1 MLNKKN
7 WFLILFISLTAFV
20 GSIYFYKRQNHLQ
33 YQDPEKITAEIKT
46 YFMHVVGS
54 YILKEPI
61 AYKKS
66 DTEYIVFQGGITTR
80 HDDTLVYYT
89 FYADAVS
96 GEIIDICENE

>member
-7 WFLILFISLTAFV
+7 WFIILFISLTAFV
-20 GSIYFYKRQNHLQ
+20 GSIYFYKRQFHMQ
-33 YQDPEKITAEIKT
+33 YKDPDKITAEIKT
-46 YFMHVVGS
+46 YFMNVVGS

-61 AYKKS
+61 TYNKNGM
-66 DTEYIVFQGGITTR
+66 DYNVFQGGITTR

-89 FYADAVS
+89 FYADAIS